1 MKIIDLDKNI
11 GFSSCANLGYL
22 FRKAKTGCF
31 GLIIAVALLA
41 NAQELKAQESM
52 IPELSY
58 PFLEKLIFS
67 AKQNY
72 PLMAANLR
80 RINFANYNVKK
91 AKLSWFDFFTL
102 SAFYS
107 PSTSVTLTNATLTGV
122 QIGLFINF
130 SNVIQKPTL
139 IKQSREELA
148 IAQLTADQYAITL
161 ETDVKNRYFRYMQA
175 LSVLRVQNQNA
186 IDIEALFK
194 QIKFKF
200 ERGEETLENFTK
212 LMIQNADQKQK
223 IIDAESTVLIAKT
236 NLEELVGKKLEEI
249 K

>member
-1 MKIIDLDKNI
+1 MRIIGLDIKKS
-11 GFSSCANLGYL
+11 FFDALNLRVL
-22 FRKAKTGCF
+22 RTATSKMVIF
-31 GLIIAVALLA
+31 GLLVFCLMGKSNISQ
-41 NAQELKAQESM
+41 AQGSM

-58 PFLEKLIFS
+58 PFLEKLIYS

-72 PLMAANLR
+72 PLMKANLR
-80 RINFANYNVKK
+80 RVNFANYNLKK

-122 QIGLFINF
+122 QVGLFINF
-130 SNVIQKPTL
+130 SNIIQKPTL
-139 IKQSREELA
+139 IKQTREEVA

-175 LSVLRVQNQNA
+175 LSVLRIQNQNA

-194 QIKFKF
+194 QIKFKY
-200 ERGEETLENFTK
+200 ERGEETLENFSK

-223 IIDAESTVLIAKT
+223 IIDAESAALIAKT
-236 NLEELVGKKLEEI
+236 TLEELVGKKLEEI

>member
-1 MKIIDLDKNI
+1 MRIIGLDINYPK
-11 GFSSCANLGYL
+11 SCFLSKEGLSVIRQWL
-22 FRKAKTGCF
+22 FLLLLTF
-31 GLIIAVALLA
+31 GLLVGSTREI
-41 NAQELKAQESM
+41 KAQESM

-58 PFLEKLIFS
+58 PFLEKWIFT

-72 PLMAANLR
+72 PLMKANLR
-80 RINFANYNVKK
+80 RVNFANYNLQK

-130 SNVIQKPTL
+130 SNIIQKPTV
-139 IKQSREELA
+139 IRQSREELA
-148 IAQLTADQYAITL
+148 IAQLTAEQYAITL
-161 ETDVKNRYFRYMQA
+161 ETDVKNRYFRYMQT
-175 LSVLRVQNQNA
+175 LSVLKVQNQNA
-186 IDIEALFK
+186 IDIEALYK
-194 QIKFKF
+194 QLKFKY

-212 LMIQNADQKQK
+212 VMIQNADQRQK
-223 IIDAESTVLIAKT
+223 IIDAESAVLIAK
-236 NLEELVGKKLEEI
+236 NALEELVGKKLEEI

>member
-1 MKIIDLDKNI
+1 MRIIGLDINYPK
-11 GFSSCANLGYL
+11 SCFLSKEGLSVIRQWL
-22 FRKAKTGCF
+22 FLLLLTF
-31 GLIIAVALLA
+31 GLLVSSAKEI
-41 NAQELKAQESM
+41 KAQESM

-58 PFLEKLIFS
+58 PFLEKLIFT

-72 PLMAANLR
+72 PLMKANLR
-80 RINFANYNVKK
+80 RVNFANYNLQK

-130 SNVIQKPTL
+130 SNIIQKPTV
-139 IKQSREELA
+139 IRQSREELA
-148 IAQLTADQYAITL
+148 IAQLTAEQYAITL
-161 ETDVKNRYFRYMQA
+161 ETDVKNRYFRYMQT
-175 LSVLRVQNQNA
+175 LSVLKVQNQNA
-186 IDIEALFK
+186 IDIEALYK
-194 QIKFKF
+194 QLKFKY

-212 LMIQNADQKQK
+212 VMIQNADQRQK
-223 IIDAESTVLIAKT
+223 IIDAESAVLIAK
-236 NLEELVGKKLEEI
+236 NALEELVGKKLEEI

>member
-1 MKIIDLDKNI
+1 MSIIGLDIKKSFFDALTLRVLRTATSKMVI
-11 GFSSCANLGYL
+11 LG
-22 FRKAKTGCF
+22 
-31 GLIIAVALLA
+31 LLVFCLMVKS
-41 NAQELKAQESM
+41 NTTQAQGSM

-72 PLMAANLR
+72 PLMKANLR
-80 RINFANYNVKK
+80 RVNFANYNLKK

-122 QIGLFINF
+122 QVGLFINF
-130 SNVIQKPTL
+130 SNIIQKPTL
-139 IKQSREELA
+139 IKQTREEVA

-175 LSVLRVQNQNA
+175 LSVLRIQNQNA

-194 QIKFKF
+194 QIKFKY
-200 ERGEETLENFTK
+200 ERGEETLENFSK

-223 IIDAESTVLIAKT
+223 IIDAESAALIAKT
-236 NLEELVGKKLEEI
+236 TLEELVGKKLEEI

>member
-1 MKIIDLDKNI
+1 MRIIDLDTNI
-11 GFSSCANLGYL
+11 SVSPCSKIRYL
-22 FRKAKTGCF
+22 LHPLKRVSVSILFVCF
-31 GLIIAVALLA
+31 LLL
-41 NAQELKAQESM
+41 NTNSLNAQESM

-58 PFLEKLIFS
+58 PFLEKLIYS

-80 RINFANYNVKK
+80 KVNFANYNLKK

-107 PSTSVTLTNATLTGV
+107 PNTSVTLTNATLTGV

-130 SNVIQKPTL
+130 SNIIQKPTL
-139 IKQSREELA
+139 IKQTKEEVA

-161 ETDVKNRYFRYMQA
+161 ETDVKNRYFKYMQT
-175 LSVLRVQNQNA
+175 LTVLRVQNQNA

-194 QIKFKF
+194 QIKFKY
-200 ERGEETLENFTK
+200 ERGEETLENYTK

-223 IIDAESTVLIAKT
+223 IIDAESAVLIAKT
-236 NLEELVGKKLEEI
+236 TLEELVGKKLEEI

>member
-1 MKIIDLDKNI
+1 MLHPIKRIFVSII
-11 GFSSCANLGYL
+11 FV
-22 FRKAKTGCF
+22 CF
-31 GLIIAVALLA
+31 LLL
-41 NAQELKAQESM
+41 NTNSLNAQESM

-58 PFLEKLIFS
+58 PFLEKLIYS

-80 RINFANYNVKK
+80 KVNFANYNLKK

-107 PSTSVTLTNATLTGV
+107 PNTSVTLTNATLTGV

-130 SNVIQKPTL
+130 SNIIQKPTL
-139 IKQSREELA
+139 IKQSKEEVA

-161 ETDVKNRYFRYMQA
+161 ETDVKNRYFKYMQT
-175 LSVLRVQNQNA
+175 LTVLRVQNQNA
-186 IDIEALFK
+186 IDIEALYK
-194 QIKFKF
+194 QIKFKY
-200 ERGEETLENFTK
+200 ERGEETLENYTK

-223 IIDAESTVLIAKT
+223 IIDAESAVLIAKT
-236 NLEELVGKKLEEI
+236 TLEELVGKKLEEI

>member
-1 MKIIDLDKNI
+1 MRIIGLDINCPKSCFLSKEGLSVIRQWLFLLLLTLGLLI
-11 GFSSCANLGYL
+11 GST
-22 FRKAKTGCF
+22 RE
-31 GLIIAVALLA
+31 I
-41 NAQELKAQESM
+41 KAQESM

-58 PFLEKLIFS
+58 PFLEKLIFT

-72 PLMAANLR
+72 PLMKANLR
-80 RINFANYNVKK
+80 RVNFANYNLQK

-130 SNVIQKPTL
+130 SNIIQKPTV
-139 IKQSREELA
+139 IRQSREELA
-148 IAQLTADQYAITL
+148 IAQLTAEQYAITL
-161 ETDVKNRYFRYMQA
+161 ETDVKNRYFRYMQT
-175 LSVLRVQNQNA
+175 LSVLKVHNQNA
-186 IDIEALFK
+186 IDIEALYK
-194 QIKFKF
+194 QLKFKY

-212 LMIQNADQKQK
+212 VMIQNADQRQK
-223 IIDAESTVLIAKT
+223 IIDAESAVLIAK
-236 NLEELVGKKLEEI
+236 NALEELVGKKLEEI

>member
-1 MKIIDLDKNI
+1 MRIIDLDINI
-11 GFSSCANLGYL
+11 SFSPCSKFRYL
-22 FRKAKTGCF
+22 LHPIKRVCVSILFAC
-31 GLIIAVALLA
+31 LLLLSS
-41 NAQELKAQESM
+41 NSLNAQESM

-58 PFLEKLIFS
+58 PFLEKLIYS

-80 RINFANYNVKK
+80 KVNFANYNLKK

-107 PSTSVTLTNATLTGV
+107 PNTSVTLTNATLTGV
-122 QIGLFINF
+122 QVGLFINF
-130 SNVIQKPTL
+130 SNIIQKPTL
-139 IKQSREELA
+139 IKQTKEEVA

-161 ETDVKNRYFRYMQA
+161 ETDVKNRYFKYIQT
-175 LSVLRVQNQNA
+175 LTVLRVQNQNA

-194 QIKFKF
+194 QIKFKY
-200 ERGEETLENFTK
+200 ERGEETLENYTK

-223 IIDAESTVLIAKT
+223 IIDAESAVLIAKT
-236 NLEELVGKKLEEI
+236 TLEELVGKKLEEI

>member
-1 MKIIDLDKNI
+1 MKIIGLDINYPKSGFLSEVRVSVIRQWLFCLLFTI
-11 GFSSCANLGYL
+11 G
-22 FRKAKTGCF
+22 
-31 GLIIAVALLA
+31 LLTSA
-41 NAQELKAQESM
+41 STRVQAQESM

-58 PFLEKLIFS
+58 PFLEKLIFT

-72 PLMAANLR
+72 PLMKANIR
-80 RINFANYNVKK
+80 RVNFANYNLQK

-130 SNVIQKPTL
+130 SNIIQKPTV
-139 IKQSREELA
+139 IRQSREELA
-148 IAQLTADQYAITL
+148 IAQLTAEQYAITL
-161 ETDVKNRYFRYMQA
+161 ETDVKNRYFRYMQT
-175 LSVLRVQNQNA
+175 LSVLKVQNQNA
-186 IDIEALFK
+186 IDIEALYK
-194 QIKFKF
+194 QLKFKY

-212 LMIQNADQKQK
+212 VMIQNADQRQK
-223 IIDAESTVLIAKT
+223 IIDAESAVLIAK
-236 NLEELVGKKLEEI
+236 NALEELVGKKLEEI

>member
-1 MKIIDLDKNI
+1 MRIIGLDINCPK
-11 GFSSCANLGYL
+11 SCFLSKEGLSVIRQWL
-22 FRKAKTGCF
+22 FLLLLTF
-31 GLIIAVALLA
+31 GLLVGSTREI
-41 NAQELKAQESM
+41 KAQESM

-58 PFLEKLIFS
+58 PFLEKLIFT

-72 PLMAANLR
+72 PLMKANLR
-80 RINFANYNVKK
+80 RVNFANYNLQK

-130 SNVIQKPTL
+130 SNIIQKPTV
-139 IKQSREELA
+139 IRQSREELA
-148 IAQLTADQYAITL
+148 IAQLTAEQYAITL
-161 ETDVKNRYFRYMQA
+161 ETDVKNRYFRYMQT
-175 LSVLRVQNQNA
+175 LSVLKVHNQNA
-186 IDIEALFK
+186 IDIEALYK
-194 QIKFKF
+194 QLKFKY

-212 LMIQNADQKQK
+212 VMIQNADQRQK
-223 IIDAESTVLIAKT
+223 IIDAESAVLIAK
-236 NLEELVGKKLEEI
+236 NALEELVGKKLEEI

>member
-1 MKIIDLDKNI
+1 MRIIGLDINYPKSCLLSKVSI
-11 GFSSCANLGYL
+11 PFVRQKLFFLLFSCAFLLGSS
-22 FRKAKTGCF
+22 RE
-31 GLIIAVALLA
+31 I
-41 NAQELKAQESM
+41 QAQESM

-72 PLMAANLR
+72 PLMKANLR
-80 RINFANYNVKK
+80 RVNVANYNLQK
-91 AKLSWFDFFTL
+91 ARLSWFDFFTL

-130 SNVIQKPTL
+130 SNIIQKPTV
-139 IKQSREELA
+139 IRQTREELA

-161 ETDVKNRYFRYMQA
+161 ETDVKNRYFRYMQT
-175 LSVLRVQNQNA
+175 LSVLKVQNQNA
-186 IDIEALFK
+186 IDIEALYK
-194 QIKFKF
+194 QLKFRY

-212 LMIQNADQKQK
+212 VMIQNADQRQK
-223 IIDAESTVLIAKT
+223 IIDAESAALIAK
-236 NLEELVGKKLEEI
+236 NALEELVGKKLEEI

>member
-1 MKIIDLDKNI
+1 MRIIDLDINI
-11 GFSSCANLGYL
+11 SFSPCSKFRYL
-22 FRKAKTGCF
+22 LHPIKRVLVSIIFLCF
-31 GLIIAVALLA
+31 LLL
-41 NAQELKAQESM
+41 NTNSLNAQESM

-58 PFLEKLIFS
+58 PFLEKLIYS

-80 RINFANYNVKK
+80 KVNFANYNLKK

-107 PSTSVTLTNATLTGV
+107 PNTSVTLTNATLTGV

-130 SNVIQKPTL
+130 SNIIQKPTL
-139 IKQSREELA
+139 IKQSKEEVA

-161 ETDVKNRYFRYMQA
+161 ETDVKNRYFKYMQT
-175 LSVLRVQNQNA
+175 LTVLRVQNQNA
-186 IDIEALFK
+186 IDIEALYK
-194 QIKFKF
+194 QIKFKY
-200 ERGEETLENFTK
+200 ERGEETLENYTK

-223 IIDAESTVLIAKT
+223 IIDAESAVLIAKT
-236 NLEELVGKKLEEI
+236 TLEELVGKKLEEI

>member
-1 MKIIDLDKNI
+1 MKIIVLDINNS
-11 GFSSCANLGYL
+11 FSLGSKMGYL
-22 FRKAKTGCF
+22 LLSFKRFWLCF
-31 GLIIAVALLA
+31 FLLGV
-41 NAQELKAQESM
+41 LLLSTKKSHSQESM

-80 RINFANYNVKK
+80 KVNFANYNLKK

-130 SNVIQKPTL
+130 SNIIQKPTL

-148 IAQLTADQYAITL
+148 IAQLSADQYAITL
-161 ETDVKNRYFRYMQA
+161 ETDVKNRYFKYMQA

-194 QIKFKF
+194 QIKFKY
-200 ERGEETLENFTK
+200 ERGEETLENYTK

-236 NLEELVGKKLEEI
+236 TLEELVGKKLEEI

>member
-1 MKIIDLDKNI
+1 MRIIDLDINI
-11 GFSSCANLGYL
+11 SFSPCSKFRYL
-22 FRKAKTGCF
+22 LHPIKRVFVS
-31 GLIIAVALLA
+31 IIFLSFLLL
-41 NAQELKAQESM
+41 NTNSLNAQESM

-58 PFLEKLIFS
+58 PFLEKLIYS

-80 RINFANYNVKK
+80 KVNFANYNLKK

-107 PSTSVTLTNATLTGV
+107 PNTSVTLTNATLTGV

-130 SNVIQKPTL
+130 SNIIQKPTL
-139 IKQSREELA
+139 IKQTKEEVA

-161 ETDVKNRYFRYMQA
+161 ETDVKNRYFKYMQT
-175 LSVLRVQNQNA
+175 LTVLRVQNQNA

-194 QIKFKF
+194 QIKFKY
-200 ERGEETLENFTK
+200 ERGEETLENYTK

-223 IIDAESTVLIAKT
+223 IIDAESAVLIAKT
-236 NLEELVGKKLEEI
+236 TLEELVGKKLEEI

>member
-1 MKIIDLDKNI
+1 MKIIGLDINI
-11 GFSSCANLGYL
+11 SFSLCSKFEYL
-22 FRKAKTGCF
+22 LDPIKKVSLSILFASF
-31 GLIIAVALLA
+31 LLFNPKEA
-41 NAQELKAQESM
+41 RTQESM

-58 PFLEKLIFS
+58 PFLEKLIYS

-80 RINFANYNVKK
+80 KVNFANYNLKK

-107 PSTSVTLTNATLTGV
+107 PNTSVTLTNATLTGV

-130 SNVIQKPTL
+130 SNIIQKPTV
-139 IKQSREELA
+139 IKQSKEELA
-148 IAQLTADQYAITL
+148 IAQLTADQYVITL

-194 QIKFKF
+194 QIKFKY
-200 ERGEETLENFTK
+200 ERGEETLENYTK

-223 IIDAESTVLIAKT
+223 IIDAESAVLIAKT
-236 NLEELVGKKLEEI
+236 TLEELVGKKLEEI

>member
-1 MKIIDLDKNI
+1 MKIIGLDINI
-11 GFSSCANLGYL
+11 SFSPCSKLGYL
-22 FRKAKTGCF
+22 PLSIKRGYLCLLFA
-31 GLIIAVALLA
+31 GLLVFSVK
-41 NAQELKAQESM
+41 ETKAQESM

-58 PFLEKLIFS
+58 PFLEKLIYS

-80 RINFANYNVKK
+80 KVNFANYNLKK

-130 SNVIQKPTL
+130 SNIIQKPTL
-139 IKQSREELA
+139 IKQSKEEVA

-161 ETDVKNRYFRYMQA
+161 ETDVKNRYFKYMQA

-186 IDIEALFK
+186 IDIDALFK
-194 QIKFKF
+194 QIKFKY
-200 ERGEETLENFTK
+200 ERGEETLENYTK

-223 IIDAESTVLIAKT
+223 IIDAESNVLIAKT
-236 NLEELVGKKLEEI
+236 TLEELVGKKLEEI

>member
-1 MKIIDLDKNI
+1 MKIIGLDINNSI
-11 GFSSCANLGYL
+11 PSCSKLGYL
-22 FRKAKTGCF
+22 FLSFKQIWLSLFLAC
-31 GLIIAVALLA
+31 VLLFSA
-41 NAQELKAQESM
+41 NKSHSQESM

-58 PFLEKLIFS
+58 PFLEKLIFT

-80 RINFANYNVKK
+80 KVNFANYNLKK

-130 SNVIQKPTL
+130 SNIIQKPTL

-194 QIKFKF
+194 QIKFKY
-200 ERGEETLENFTK
+200 ERGEETLENYTK

-236 NLEELVGKKLEEI
+236 TLEELVGKKLEEI

>member
-1 MKIIDLDKNI
+1 MRIIGLDINYPK
-11 GFSSCANLGYL
+11 SCFLSKEGLSVIRQWL
-22 FRKAKTGCF
+22 FLLLLTF
-31 GLIIAVALLA
+31 GLLVGSTREI
-41 NAQELKAQESM
+41 KAQESM

-58 PFLEKLIFS
+58 PFLEKLIFT

-72 PLMAANLR
+72 PLMKANLR
-80 RINFANYNVKK
+80 RVNFANYNLQK

-130 SNVIQKPTL
+130 SNIIQKPTV
-139 IKQSREELA
+139 IRQSREELA
-148 IAQLTADQYAITL
+148 IAQLTAEQYSITL
-161 ETDVKNRYFRYMQA
+161 ETDVKNRYFRYMQT
-175 LSVLRVQNQNA
+175 LSVLKVQNQNA
-186 IDIEALFK
+186 IDIEALYK
-194 QIKFKF
+194 QLKFKY

-212 LMIQNADQKQK
+212 VMIQNADQRQK
-223 IIDAESTVLIAKT
+223 IIDAESAVLIAK
-236 NLEELVGKKLEEI
+236 NALEELVGKKLEEI

>member
-1 MKIIDLDKNI
+1 MKIIGLDINI
-11 GFSSCANLGYL
+11 QVLRKLSLAEFFHRIRKIWLIVVLSL
-22 FRKAKTGCF
+22 FFIGNS
-31 GLIIAVALLA
+31 V
-41 NAQELKAQESM
+41 QVKAQESM

-72 PLMAANLR
+72 PLMKANLR
-80 RINFANYNVKK
+80 RVNFANYNVQR

-130 SNVIQKPTL
+130 SNIIQKPTV
-139 IKQSREELA
+139 IKQSKEELA

-161 ETDVKNRYFRYMQA
+161 ETDVKNRYFRYMQT

-186 IDIEALFK
+186 IDIEALYK
-194 QIKFKF
+194 QIKFRY
-200 ERGEETLENFTK
+200 ERGEETLENYTK
-212 LMIQNADQKQK
+212 LMVQNGDQKQK
-223 IIDAESTVLIAKT
+223 IIDAESAVLIAKNT
-236 NLEELVGKKLEEI
+236 LEELVGKKLEEI

>member
-1 MKIIDLDKNI
+1 MRIIDLDINI
-11 GFSSCANLGYL
+11 SFSPCSKFRYL
-22 FRKAKTGCF
+22 LHPIKRVFVSIIFVCF
-31 GLIIAVALLA
+31 LLL
-41 NAQELKAQESM
+41 NTNSLNAQESM

-58 PFLEKLIFS
+58 PFLEKLIYS

-80 RINFANYNVKK
+80 KVNFANYNLKK

-107 PSTSVTLTNATLTGV
+107 PNTSVTLTNATLTGV

-130 SNVIQKPTL
+130 SNIIQKPTL
-139 IKQSREELA
+139 IKQSKEEVA
-148 IAQLTADQYAITL
+148 IAQLTADQYEITL
-161 ETDVKNRYFRYMQA
+161 ETDVKNRYFKYMQT
-175 LSVLRVQNQNA
+175 LTVLRVQNQNA
-186 IDIEALFK
+186 IDIEALYK
-194 QIKFKF
+194 QIKFKY
-200 ERGEETLENFTK
+200 ERGEETLENYTK

-223 IIDAESTVLIAKT
+223 IIDAESAVLIAKT
-236 NLEELVGKKLEEI
+236 TLEELVGKKLEEI

>member
-1 MKIIDLDKNI
+1 ML
-11 GFSSCANLGYL
+11 L
-22 FRKAKTGCF
+22 TF
-31 GLIIAVALLA
+31 GLLVGSTREI
-41 NAQELKAQESM
+41 KAQESM

-58 PFLEKLIFS
+58 PFLEKLIFT

-72 PLMAANLR
+72 PLMKANLR
-80 RINFANYNVKK
+80 RVNFANYNLQK

-130 SNVIQKPTL
+130 SNIIQKPTV
-139 IKQSREELA
+139 IRQSREELA
-148 IAQLTADQYAITL
+148 IAQLTAEQYAITL
-161 ETDVKNRYFRYMQA
+161 ETDVKNRYFRYMQT
-175 LSVLRVQNQNA
+175 LSVLKVQNQNA
-186 IDIEALFK
+186 IDIEALYK
-194 QIKFKF
+194 QLKFKY

-212 LMIQNADQKQK
+212 VMIQNADQRQK
-223 IIDAESTVLIAKT
+223 IIDAESAVLIAK
-236 NLEELVGKKLEEI
+236 NALEELVGKKLEEI

>member
-1 MKIIDLDKNI
+1 MRIIGLDINSPKSCLVLKGI
-11 GFSSCANLGYL
+11 VSCIRQRLFFLLFSFSFLLGSS
-22 FRKAKTGCF
+22 RE
-31 GLIIAVALLA
+31 IR
-41 NAQELKAQESM
+41 AQESM

-72 PLMAANLR
+72 PLMKANLR
-80 RINFANYNVKK
+80 RVNVANYNLQK
-91 AKLSWFDFFTL
+91 ARLSWFDFFTL

-130 SNVIQKPTL
+130 SNIIQKPTV
-139 IKQSREELA
+139 IRQTREELA

-161 ETDVKNRYFRYMQA
+161 ETDVKNRYFRYMQT
-175 LSVLRVQNQNA
+175 LSVLKVQNQNA
-186 IDIEALFK
+186 IDIEALYK
-194 QIKFKF
+194 QLKFRY

-212 LMIQNADQKQK
+212 VMFQNADQRQK
-223 IIDAESTVLIAKT
+223 IIDAESAALIAK
-236 NLEELVGKKLEEI
+236 NALEELVGKKLEEI

>member
-1 MKIIDLDKNI
+1 MKIIGLDINKLL
-11 GFSSCANLGYL
+11 SSNYKMGGYL
-22 FRKAKTGCF
+22 HRINKV
-31 GLIIAVALLA
+31 GLVCILALFMMG
-41 NAQELKAQESM
+41 NSGSVKAQESM

-72 PLMAANLR
+72 PLMKANLR
-80 RINFANYNVKK
+80 KVNFANYNLKR

-130 SNVIQKPTL
+130 SNIIQKPTV
-139 IKQSREELA
+139 IKQSREEVA
-148 IAQLTADQYAITL
+148 IAQLTADQYAINL
-161 ETDVKNRYFRYMQA
+161 ETDVKNRYFRYMQT

-186 IDIEALFK
+186 IDIEALYK
-194 QIKFKF
+194 QIKFRY
-200 ERGEETLENFTK
+200 ERGEETLENYTK
-212 LMIQNADQKQK
+212 LLIQNGDQKQK
-223 IIDAESTVLIAKT
+223 IIDAESAVLIAKT
-236 NLEELVGKKLEEI
+236 TLEELVGKKLEEI
-249 K
+249 N

>member
-1 MKIIDLDKNI
+1 MRIIDLDINI
-11 GFSSCANLGYL
+11 SFSPCSKFRYL
-22 FRKAKTGCF
+22 LHPIKRIFVSIIFVCF
-31 GLIIAVALLA
+31 LLL
-41 NAQELKAQESM
+41 NTNSLNAQESM

-58 PFLEKLIFS
+58 PFLEKLIYS

-80 RINFANYNVKK
+80 KVNFANYNLKK

-107 PSTSVTLTNATLTGV
+107 PNTSVTLTNATLTGV

-130 SNVIQKPTL
+130 SNIIQKPTL
-139 IKQSREELA
+139 IKQSKEEVA

-161 ETDVKNRYFRYMQA
+161 ETDVKNRYFKYMQT
-175 LSVLRVQNQNA
+175 LTVLRVQNQNA
-186 IDIEALFK
+186 IDIEALYK
-194 QIKFKF
+194 QIKFKY
-200 ERGEETLENFTK
+200 ERGEETLENYTK

-223 IIDAESTVLIAKT
+223 IIDAESAVLIAKT
-236 NLEELVGKKLEEI
+236 TLEELVGKKLEEI

>member
-1 MKIIDLDKNI
+1 MRIIDLDINI
-11 GFSSCANLGYL
+11 SFSPCSKFRYL
-22 FRKAKTGCF
+22 LHPIKRVFVSIIFVCF
-31 GLIIAVALLA
+31 LLL
-41 NAQELKAQESM
+41 NTNRLNAQESM

-58 PFLEKLIFS
+58 PFLEKLIYS

-80 RINFANYNVKK
+80 KVNFANYNLKK

-107 PSTSVTLTNATLTGV
+107 PNTSVTLTNATLTGV

-130 SNVIQKPTL
+130 SNIIQKPTL
-139 IKQSREELA
+139 IKQSKEEVA

-161 ETDVKNRYFRYMQA
+161 ETDVKNRYFKYMQT
-175 LSVLRVQNQNA
+175 LTVLRVQNQNA

-194 QIKFKF
+194 QIKFKY
-200 ERGEETLENFTK
+200 ERGEETLENYTK

-223 IIDAESTVLIAKT
+223 IIDAESAVLIAKT
-236 NLEELVGKKLEEI
+236 TLEELVGKKLEEI

>member
-1 MKIIDLDKNI
+1 MRIIDLDINI
-11 GFSSCANLGYL
+11 SFSPCSKFRYL
-22 FRKAKTGCF
+22 LHPIKRVFVSIIFVCF
-31 GLIIAVALLA
+31 LLL
-41 NAQELKAQESM
+41 NTNSLNAQESM

-58 PFLEKLIFS
+58 PFLEKLIYS

-80 RINFANYNVKK
+80 KVNFANYNLKK

-107 PSTSVTLTNATLTGV
+107 PNTSVTLTNATLTGV

-130 SNVIQKPTL
+130 SNIIQKPTL
-139 IKQSREELA
+139 IKQSKEEVA

-161 ETDVKNRYFRYMQA
+161 ETDVKNRYFKYMQT
-175 LSVLRVQNQNA
+175 LTVLRVQNQNA
-186 IDIEALFK
+186 IDIEALYK
-194 QIKFKF
+194 QIKFKY
-200 ERGEETLENFTK
+200 ERGEETLENYTK

-223 IIDAESTVLIAKT
+223 IIDAESAVLIAKT
-236 NLEELVGKKLEEI
+236 TLEELVGKKLEEI

>member
-1 MKIIDLDKNI
+1 MKIIVLDINNS
-11 GFSSCANLGYL
+11 FSLGSNLSYL
-22 FRKAKTGCF
+22 LLSFKRF
-31 GLIIAVALLA
+31 WLSLILVCILMSSS
-41 NAQELKAQESM
+41 QKSYSQESM

-80 RINFANYNVKK
+80 KVNFANYNLKK

-130 SNVIQKPTL
+130 SNIIQKPTV

-161 ETDVKNRYFRYMQA
+161 ETDVKNRYFKYMQA

-194 QIKFKF
+194 QIKFKY
-200 ERGEETLENFTK
+200 ERGEETLENYTK

-236 NLEELVGKKLEEI
+236 TLEELVGKKLEEI